1 MFARPRAAGSSFLE
15 LKRSAQRERFEA
27 KKRKPTVVPVHTSFR
42 ASDSY
47 CSLDDAIIDLDV
59 DHASATVSASGC
71 LGPRSARV
79 LRTMLDA
86 LDSVTS
92 AIRLRTKGVYDI
104 SEEFVAVLVEAGIRR
119 RNLRLPG
126 LLLESPEPAVRRA
139 VERWAGDLGARA
151 GRDVITLAPAS
162 G

>member
-1 MFARPRAAGSSFLE
+1 M
-15 LKRSAQRERFEA
+15 
-27 KKRKPTVVPVHTSFR
+27 HTSFR

-59 DHASATVSASGC
+59 DHANATVSASGR

-86 LDSVTS
+86 LDAVTS
-92 AIRLRTKGVYDI
+92 AIRLRTKGGYDV

-119 RNLRLPG
+119 RQLRLPG

-139 VERWAGDLGARA
+139 VERWATDTSALN
-151 GRDVITLAPAS
+151 GRDAIMLTAS
-162 G
+162 PG